1 MKILPPRELFFT
13 ISTAFS
19 SLDSGTTTII
29 LYLSPKCGTKTSE
42 PLCTR
47 ISGAVFSPLPLT
59 LVIVKP
65 PMPICLK
72 PSLIDIT
79 SFSES
84 IISNFS
90 MYNELH

>member
-1 MKILPPRELFFT
+1 MML
-13 ISTAFS
+13 TAFS
-19 SLDSGTTTII
+19 SLDSGITTII
-29 LYLSPKCGTKTSE
+29 LYLSPKCGTNTSE

-47 ISGAVFSPLPLT
+47 ISGAVFSPHPLT

-65 PMPICLK
+65 PMSICLK
-72 PSLIDIT
+72 PSLIVIT

-90 MYNELH
+90 MNKVMHPK